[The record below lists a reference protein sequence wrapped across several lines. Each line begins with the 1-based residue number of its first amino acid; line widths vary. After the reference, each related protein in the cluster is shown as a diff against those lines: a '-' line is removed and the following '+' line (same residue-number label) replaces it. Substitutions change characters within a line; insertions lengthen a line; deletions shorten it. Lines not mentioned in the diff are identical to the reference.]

1 MTLSSADLKWNEIVS
16 IVNKLHKLNMSQEEI
31 ENLTYRDRC
40 CLLKSNPA
48 LVARHFQHH
57 GQLEKTKYYAICVEF
72 QVRGSPHVHCF
83 LWVTTAPVLT
93 SKNKEE
99 YVTFVDQIVHA
110 FLPDRNENPELHNLV
125 KLYQLHR
132 KSRTCRKYKNE
143 PGLNLESFS
152 RKTQQLQSLCL
163 KICQKKL
170 RCWFCAK
177 ETKYFIKSE
186 PI

>member
-1 MTLSSADLKWNEIVS
+1 MTLSSPDLKWNEIVS
-16 IVNKLHKLNMSQEEI
+16 IVNKMHKLNMSQEEI
-31 ENLTYRDRC
+31 ENLTYHDRC
-40 CLLKSNPA
+40 CLLNSNPVF
-48 LVARHFQHH
+48 VARHFQHRVEVSFKETVVD
-57 GQLEKTKYYAICVEF
+57 GPLEKTKYYATCVEF

-83 LWVTTAPVLT
+83 LWVTNAPVLT

-99 YVTFVDQIVHA
+99 YVTFVDQIVHV
-110 FLPDRNENPELHNLV
+110 FLPDRNENPELHNSV

-163 KICQKKL
+163 KTCQKKL
-170 RCWFCAK
+170 RC
-177 ETKYFIKSE
+177 
-186 PI
+186 